1 MLCYFWYSCISPNSD
16 VCSSSCCHSWTQ
28 HMQWGFQALFMAV
41 WLAFQEE
48 GRKLLEYLL
57 SQLNL
62 RSEGFTFSHCSWL
75 LAWLF
80 RTKGGSQWSTC
91 HRSSARP
98 VYAARV
104 LVTVYGCL
112 LGFAKRK
119 GGSCLSTRHHSWIC
133 AVTVSVLLHG
143 WRNEWTAAGDVDKIK
158 QI

>member
-1 MLCYFWYSCISPNSD
+1 MLCYCGIPVFHQTLMCARVLVVTAEHSI
-16 VCSSSCCHSWTQ
+16 CSE
-28 HMQWGFQALFMAV
+28 GFRH

-48 GRKLLEYLL
+48 GRKLLEYLS

-91 HRSSARP
+91 HCSSARP

-119 GGSCLSTRHHSWIC
+119 GGSCLSTCRHSWTC
-133 AVTVSVLLHG
+133 AVTVSVLLRG